1 MLTRN
6 KTSLGLAALVAGAG
20 LAAAAPVMAQNV
32 PNVTVYGRAHLSAD
46 VLDNGDDS
54 GTNVSSNSSRLGFR
68 AGTDVA
74 EGLHAFVQIETNV
87 RFDEGAGTWASR
99 DSFVGLRGDFGQVR
113 LGQFDTPLKAVR
125 GKVDMFGDRIGD
137 IRNLTRTST
146 SGGTEA
152 NIGNVFD
159 ERYRNGIHYRSPKF
173 SDFTF
178 DLHYTPHNTTG
189 ATVDNVRE
197 SWSTSLSYEVKGL
210 YVGLAYETFEG
221 ENDLDPNA
229 IRFGAYYDINN
240 WRIAGMW
247 QSASDVPGGDRN
259 VYGLGTS
266 YKMGDYTFRGQYYV
280 AGDNDFSDTGANM
293 LVVGLDRNFGRA
305 LTLYVAYGMT
315 DNDDNAA
322 FRVSAGGRDTQLAAI
337 PGETSSGLSLGIVY
351 SF

>member
-1 MLTRN
+1 MLSRN
-6 KTSLGLAALVAGAG
+6 RTSLGLAVLVAGAG
-20 LAAAAPVMAQNV
+20 LAAAAPAMAQ
-32 PNVTVYGRAHLSAD
+32 NVTVYGRAHLSVDA
-46 VLDNGDDS
+46 LDNGDDS
-54 GTNVSSNSSRLGFR
+54 GTNVSSNSSRLDFR
-68 AGTDVA
+68 
-74 EGLHAFVQIETNV
+74 
-87 RFDEGAGTWASR
+87 AGTWASR

-210 YVGLAYETFEG
+210 YAGLAYETFEG
-221 ENDLDPNA
+221 DNNLDPNA
-229 IRFGAYYDINN
+229 IRFGAYYAINN
-240 WRIAGMW
+240 WRIAGM
-247 QSASDVPGGDRN
+247 
-259 VYGLGTS
+259 
-266 YKMGDYTFRGQYYV
+266 
-280 AGDNDFSDTGANM
+280 
-293 LVVGLDRNFGRA
+293 
-305 LTLYVAYGMT
+305 
-315 DNDDNAA
+315 
-322 FRVSAGGRDTQLAAI
+322 
-337 PGETSSGLSLGIVY
+337 
-351 SF
+351 